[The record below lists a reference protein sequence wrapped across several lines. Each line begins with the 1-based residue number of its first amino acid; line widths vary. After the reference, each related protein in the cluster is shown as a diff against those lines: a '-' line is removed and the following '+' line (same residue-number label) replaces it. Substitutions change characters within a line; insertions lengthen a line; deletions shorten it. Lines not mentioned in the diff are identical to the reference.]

1 MTVCMCLAASVAM
14 ATAPLGEDELRRG
27 EELYR
32 AGKWH
37 DARRHFTEA
46 RRSGELSGVATMQRL
61 DSYIALCAIA
71 EGDDDADALLKSY
84 MERYPYSVYD
94 NEIHFAAGCA
104 SYKKK
109 EYDKALKY
117 FCLLYTSDAADE

>member
-1 MTVCMCLAASVAM
+1 MRGIILTVCMCLAASVAM

-46 RRSGELSGVATMQRL
+46 RRSGELSGVTTMQRL

-109 EYDKALKY
+109 DRCESARGG
-117 FCLLYTSDAADE
+117 AAG